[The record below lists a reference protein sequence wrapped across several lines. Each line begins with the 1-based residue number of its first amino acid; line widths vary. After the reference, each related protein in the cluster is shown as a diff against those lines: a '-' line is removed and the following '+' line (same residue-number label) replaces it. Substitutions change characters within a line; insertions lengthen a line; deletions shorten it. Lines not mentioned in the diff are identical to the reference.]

1 MFVLLL
7 MLVLFASLNHR
18 LFRVMLLVLPFTHEM
33 GFVKISRASFIG
45 VPIRKFRYSSAYGLE
60 YTQLAGA
67 YKYEEYI

>member
-18 LFRVMLLVLPFTHEM
+18 LFRVMLLVL
-33 GFVKISRASFIG
+33 
-45 VPIRKFRYSSAYGLE
+45 
-60 YTQLAGA
+60 